1 MIKYFITF
9 KYVFLLLQVLFYF
22 NVSFLSLVVGYLMC
36 FFFSHVSILCR
47 TVANAFVFAA
57 VSPLHECM
65 SLRSNIFCFITVASF
80 HISFTRFF
88 LRRWHVLVC
97 LCVCMRL
104 WQKVHMFVSIKVHKR
119 RHFFGCQWSRGKTFL
134 DVIDMHSIFML
145 FKHQSD
151 PLRRSVSIR
160 HLYLKKQP
168 L

>member
-1 MIKYFITF
+1 MYFCSYKCCFTLTF
-9 KYVFLLLQVLFYF
+9 HFFLSLLVIWCAFSSATYSSYVALSLMRLFLLL
-22 NVSFLSLVVGYLMC
+22 
-36 FFFSHVSILCR
+36 
-47 TVANAFVFAA
+47 FAA
-57 VSPLHECM
+57 VSTLHECM

-80 HISFTRFF
+80 YISFTRFF